1 MTDDLDPTNG
11 RDQRGRFAAGNLGR
25 PRGAKN
31 LATRAAE
38 QLLAGEAEE
47 LSRAMVSKALEGDTT
62 ALKYCLDRI
71 LPRRQDEPITFELG
85 SIQTAEELLA
95 AGQTVLTAVAKG
107 ELTPIEAQRVMDL
120 IETVRRTLEQVDLSE
135 RLNRLELALQEFKD
149 RE

>member
-62 ALKYCLDRI
+62 ALKYRI